1 MRSVNNLHP
10 YQLMLAFVFVI
21 FLLILVKVKGI
32 KREREILI
40 SSIRM
45 TLQLYICGFIL
56 VYLFSINSPI
66 YTVLVFGAM
75 EFFSIFTI
83 FKRSKHPLSSSLKK
97 IIALSMIFG
106 TTLSLFFF
114 LLFVIQ
120 ISPWYETQYFIPIAG
135 MLIGNSMTGISLGV
149 NSLSQDMSSQRQLI
163 EGSLMLGATPK
174 MATKQIVN
182 NAFDSAILPTIHS
195 MVGMGIVFLP
205 GMMTGQ
211 ILSGTSPAIAIE
223 YQIAI
228 MLGILGSVSLSV
240 ILFVQLGYKTFF
252 NSDAQFK
259 VDIQNSNSLLH
270 SIDCIK

>member
-259 VDIQNSNSLLH
+259 VDIQKDIS
-270 SIDCIK
+270 